1 VIVVVPEITG
11 LKIPKFEMV
20 ATLILLDFHGFV
32 VAAVPLPLSSN
43 VLPIQTEFPPKMIG
57 FEFTVIE
64 RVVAFAHCPELGVNV
79 YVVVAV
85 LFMDGAHVPVTE
97 LFEVVGKAVNVA
109 PEQMAE
115 TCVNVGVTG
124 LFTVI
129 NEVRKQP
136 LLLV

>member
-1 VIVVVPEITG
+1 MHTAELPEIVGNGFTVMVIVAVV
-11 LKIPKFEMV
+11 
-20 ATLILLDFHGFV
+20 
-32 VAAVPLPLSSN
+32 
-43 VLPIQTEFPPKMIG
+43 
-57 FEFTVIE
+57 
-64 RVVAFAHCPELGVNV
+64 AHCPELGVNV